1 MANQFQ
7 VDRSEDFAS
16 KMTLITETSSD
27 KYLKQYRMNQEEQR
41 TLESLY
47 TDRSI

>member
-7 VDRSEDFAS
+7 VDRSEEFAS
-16 KMTLITETSSD
+16 RMTLITEVSSD
-27 KYLKQYRMNQEEQR
+27 KYLMQHKKNQEVKR

>member
-7 VDRSEDFAS
+7 VDRSEEFAS

-27 KYLKQYRMNQEEQR
+27 KYLKQYRINQEERR